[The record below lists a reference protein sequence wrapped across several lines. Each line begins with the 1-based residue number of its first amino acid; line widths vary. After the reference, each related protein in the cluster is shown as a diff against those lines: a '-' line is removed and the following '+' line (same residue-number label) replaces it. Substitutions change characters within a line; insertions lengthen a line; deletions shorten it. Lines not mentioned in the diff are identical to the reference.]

1 MVDFLP
7 VMWNQDRIKKL
18 KPGRSARGKAKRYKL
33 PSEAV
38 RAIRMASKLYG
49 TQGRAIQV
57 AVEILWRTPGC
68 EALSI
73 PKSVLESP
81 IVGMTYKLP
90 PRTVD
95 LVEALARE
103 YGETRGHVL
112 AACIPILQETRST
125 EGKSQN

>member
-1 MVDFLP
+1 
-7 VMWNQDRIKKL
+7 MWNQDRIRKL
-18 KPGRSARGKAKRYKL
+18 KPGSFARGEAKRYKL

-38 RAIRMASKLYG
+38 RAIRKASKLYG

-57 AVEILWRTPGC
+57 AVEILWRTPGR
-68 EALSI
+68 EALLI
-73 PKSVLESP
+73 PRSVLESP

-95 LVEALARE
+95 LVESLARE

-112 AACIPILQETRST
+112 AACVPILQDTRST
-125 EGKSQN
+125 ENKSRY